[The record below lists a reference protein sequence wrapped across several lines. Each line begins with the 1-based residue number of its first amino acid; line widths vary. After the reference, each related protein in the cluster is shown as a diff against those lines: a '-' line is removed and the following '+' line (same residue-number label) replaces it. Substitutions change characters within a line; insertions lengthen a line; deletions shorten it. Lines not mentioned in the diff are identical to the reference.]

1 MRINGY
7 DKGRTYKR
15 IAILQRIAN
24 GDDVA
29 TVARAL
35 NRNAEIL
42 EKLIARVDDLEK
54 QLKDQ
59 KAATGEGKK

>member
-1 MRINGY
+1 MK
-7 DKGRTYKR
+7 DKPCTIYGSFSWVV
-15 IAILQRIAN
+15 N

-59 KAATGEGKK
+59 KAATGEVEK